1 MVLGEMNIHMQ
12 KKKNEIGLLP
22 YTNDKNYVK
31 MN

>member
-1 MVLGEMNIHMQ
+1 MVLGKMTIHMQ
-12 KKKNEIGLLP
+12 KKKKKIGLLS